1 MGAIRLVTEVPGPN
15 SRAMLARRASAVA
28 SGLGK
33 ATDVAVE
40 RAEGALVYDVDGNTL
55 LDFIGGIGVLAV
67 GHCPPAV
74 VEVVQAQTA
83 RLIHM
88 CALVGTY
95 ESYVRLCELLNEITP
110 GDGPKKSIL
119 ANIGAE
125 SVENAVK
132 LARAYTGRP
141 GIICFEGAYHGR
153 TLLTLSLTSK
163 HALFKKKFGPYASE
177 IVRLPMP
184 NLYRVPEGMTPDQY
198 VDWGM
203 RHLEDAFT
211 AQMDPSEV
219 AAIII
224 EPVQGEGGF
233 VPVPFRFLRRIRE
246 LCDRHGIVMIAD
258 EVQSGFGRTGKL
270 FAIEHSGVV
279 PDLVVTAKSLGAG
292 MPISAVTGRADIMD
306 ASHVGGLGGTYGG
319 SPVAC
324 VAAIEAI
331 EIIRQPSFLARVE
344 RIGDIM
350 REAMNGWKA
359 RSELV
364 GDVRGLGSMM
374 LAELVKDRETKEP
387 APDETLAVI
396 RRACQ
401 MGVIAMRAGLYTNGI
416 RLLPPLVI
424 TDEQLHEGLQV
435 IGDAIAHVD
444 AMRPQ
449 VATAR

>member
-1 MGAIRLVTEVPGPN
+1 
-15 SRAMLARRASAVA
+15 
-28 SGLGK
+28 
-33 ATDVAVE
+33 
-40 RAEGALVYDVDGNTL
+40 
-55 LDFIGGIGVLAV
+55 
-67 GHCPPAV
+67 
-74 VEVVQAQTA
+74 
-83 RLIHM
+83 
-88 CALVGTY
+88 
-95 ESYVRLCELLNEITP
+95 
-110 GDGPKKSIL
+110 
-119 ANIGAE
+119 
-125 SVENAVK
+125 
-132 LARAYTGRP
+132 
-141 GIICFEGAYHGR
+141 
-153 TLLTLSLTSK
+153 
-163 HALFKKKFGPYASE
+163 
-177 IVRLPMP
+177 MP

-203 RHLEDAFT
+203 RHLEDSFT

-319 SPVAC
+319 NPVTC

-350 REAMNGWKA
+350 REAMNGWRA
-359 RSELV
+359 HSELV

-387 APDETLAVI
+387 APEETLAVI

-424 TDEQLHEGLQV
+424 TDEQLHEGLQI

-444 AMRPQ
+444 ATRPQ

>member
-1 MGAIRLVTEVPGPN
+1 
-15 SRAMLARRASAVA
+15 
-28 SGLGK
+28 
-33 ATDVAVE
+33 
-40 RAEGALVYDVDGNTL
+40 
-55 LDFIGGIGVLAV
+55 
-67 GHCPPAV
+67 
-74 VEVVQAQTA
+74 
-83 RLIHM
+83 
-88 CALVGTY
+88 
-95 ESYVRLCELLNEITP
+95 
-110 GDGPKKSIL
+110 
-119 ANIGAE
+119 
-125 SVENAVK
+125 
-132 LARAYTGRP
+132 
-141 GIICFEGAYHGR
+141 
-153 TLLTLSLTSK
+153 
-163 HALFKKKFGPYASE
+163 
-177 IVRLPMP
+177 
-184 NLYRVPEGMTPDQY
+184 
-198 VDWGM
+198 
-203 RHLEDAFT
+203 
-211 AQMDPSEV
+211 
-219 AAIII
+219 
-224 EPVQGEGGF
+224 
-233 VPVPFRFLRRIRE
+233 VPVPFRVLGRIRE
-246 LCDRHGIVMIAD
+246 LCDKHGIVMIAD

-387 APDETLAVI
+387 APEETLAVI

-424 TDEQLHEGLQV
+424 TDEQLHEGLQI